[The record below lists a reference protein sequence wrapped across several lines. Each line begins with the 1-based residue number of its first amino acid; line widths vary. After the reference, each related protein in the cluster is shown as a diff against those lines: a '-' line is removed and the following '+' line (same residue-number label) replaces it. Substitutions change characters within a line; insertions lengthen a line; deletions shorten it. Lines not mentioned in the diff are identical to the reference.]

1 MDTKPVRLFALSTC
15 IHCRAIKRLLQRHD
29 IAFEWTDVD
38 LLPEE
43 EQEEFFAQIGPY
55 NPKKSFPV
63 VIIGNTAIIGD
74 QRERIMQELG
84 LPDGS

>member
-1 MDTKPVRLFALSTC
+1 MEKKDIRLFALSTC
-15 IHCRAIKRLLQRHD
+15 VHCKGIKRMLQHHG
-29 IAFEWTDVD
+29 IEFEWTDID
-38 LLPEE
+38 LLPIK
-43 EQEEFFAQIGPY
+43 EQQEFLEQIAPY

-84 LPDGS
+84 ITDGP